1 MFPRRVIENALLIA
15 SLAACTT
22 EAGKGFRKLGGLL
35 QDASL
40 SREQW
45 YFIMAFSFILTI
57 SFSCSYACI
66 KMRDHDSL
74 ERGEV

>member
-1 MFPRRVIENALLIA
+1 MFQRVIAIVFLIA
-15 SLAACTT
+15 SLLAWSS

-35 QDASL
+35 HDASM
-40 SREQW
+40 SKEQW